1 MKSIIQT
8 TNECYFCGSTNNLEE
23 HHIFGGFNRKLSEKY
38 GLKVKLCNRHHT
50 GSYTNTSE
58 AVHHNAKMMQELRAA
73 AQIKAMEHYGWSIED
88 FRERFNKSYI

>member
-8 TNECYFCGSTNNLEE
+8 VDKCYICGAVSGLEE

-58 AVHHNAKMMQELRAA
+58 AVHHNAGMMQELRKEI
-73 AQIKAMEHYGWSIED
+73 QIKAMEYYGWSIED
-88 FRERFNKSYI
+88 FRERFNKSYV